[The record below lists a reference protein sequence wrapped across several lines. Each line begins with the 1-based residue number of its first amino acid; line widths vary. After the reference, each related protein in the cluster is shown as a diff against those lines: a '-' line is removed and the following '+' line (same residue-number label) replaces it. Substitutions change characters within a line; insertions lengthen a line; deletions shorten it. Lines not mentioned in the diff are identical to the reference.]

1 MSATDA
7 NYYEKLVMKESNHRG
22 LSMGQISGE
31 VWLSNWTLVGN
42 NTYSTVVPSSMFVN
56 QLFINNQRIVRTRVS
71 TNFSDYL
78 HYVASMNDS
87 IMSRYGFEYSPE
99 EFDYK
104 SLVDAMVVI
113 YHSYVEWHHYIDKTD
128 SIK

>member
-1 MSATDA
+1 
-7 NYYEKLVMKESNHRG
+7 
-22 LSMGQISGE
+22 
-31 VWLSNWTLVGN
+31 
-42 NTYSTVVPSSMFVN
+42 MFVN

-113 YHSYVEWHHYIDKTD
+113 YHSYVE
-128 SIK
+128 